1 MAVSPTPTICIVD
14 DDDSVRAAV
23 SSLVRSLG
31 FKVRT
36 YASAEEFLGSP
47 TLDET
52 SCLVSDIQMP
62 GMSGLE
68 LQKALAARQCPIP
81 IIFITAFPEDGVRR
95 RAEAAGAV
103 GFLSK
108 PFDGQAMIEYL
119 NAALEAG
126 APGA

>member
-1 MAVSPTPTICIVD
+1 MSVSPTPTISIVD
-14 DDDSVRAAV
+14 DDESVRMAV

-31 FKVRT
+31 FQVCT
-36 YASAEEFLGSP
+36 FSSAEEFLASP
-47 TLDET
+47 LLAQT

-68 LQKALAARQCPIP
+68 LQKALSARDSGIP

-119 NAALEAG
+119 TAALG
-126 APGA
+126 TRP

>member
-1 MAVSPTPTICIVD
+1 MTPTPTISIVD
-14 DDDSVRAAV
+14 DDDSVRTAV

-31 FKVRT
+31 FKVCT
-36 YASAEEFLGSP
+36 FASAQEFLSSP
-47 TLDET
+47 ILEQT

-68 LQKALAARQCPIP
+68 LQKELIARQSRIP

-95 RAEAAGAV
+95 RAEAAGCI

-119 NAALEAG
+119 NTALEAPPPQ
-126 APGA
+126 A